1 MHAASF
7 INTMSSVSKVER
19 IIATCIYMM
28 YRIIVEQMKMGGEKR
43 AMYKGDQELG
53 FQVIRSI
60 ASLLLDDA
68 WNHSIHGQLKAK

>member
-7 INTMSSVSKVER
+7 INTMSNVSKVER

-43 AMYKGDQELG
+43 AVYKGDQELG
-53 FQVIRSI
+53 FQVIRSP
-60 ASLLLDDA
+60 LCCLMMG
-68 WNHSIHGQLKAK
+68 NHSIHGQLKAK

>member
-28 YRIIVEQMKMGGEKR
+28 YRIIVEQMKMGAKR
-43 AMYKGDQELG
+43 ERCIRE
-53 FQVIRSI
+53 IRS
-60 ASLLLDDA
+60 
-68 WNHSIHGQLKAK
+68 